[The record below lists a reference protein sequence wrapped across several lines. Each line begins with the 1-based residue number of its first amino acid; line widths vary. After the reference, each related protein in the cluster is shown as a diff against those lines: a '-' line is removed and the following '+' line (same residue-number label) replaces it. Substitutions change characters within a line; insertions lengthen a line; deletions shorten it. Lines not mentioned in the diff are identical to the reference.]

1 MLPALLTAYDDAGQ
15 VSTERTTSLVSAL
28 NEAGVDGYF
37 VTGTS
42 GEYYL
47 LSAAER
53 LRILQAV
60 ASAAGDRHI
69 VFQVAASD
77 QREVRELAR
86 QASEHGAT
94 AISASIPIYYGYS
107 DQSLAAYFRDVRE
120 ASELPLLGYT
130 IPGFTGRV
138 LGTEL
143 LASLA
148 ADGTLAAREASSSVP
163 STRPVKPGMV

>member
-28 NEAGVDGYF
+28 NEAGADGYF

-69 VFQVAASD
+69 AFQVGASA
-77 QREVRELAR
+77 QPEVRELAR
-86 QASEHGAT
+86 PASAHGAP
-94 AISASIPIYYGYS
+94 AISASRPSYYGAS
-107 DQSLAAYFRDVRE
+107 DHA
-120 ASELPLLGYT
+120 
-130 IPGFTGRV
+130 
-138 LGTEL
+138 
-143 LASLA
+143 
-148 ADGTLAAREASSSVP
+148 
-163 STRPVKPGMV
+163 